1 MSTGKRRVFSGK
13 FKLSAIKRMLA
24 GAALSIELQ
33 IPAGHSYKR
42 CRHFRRRGADALR
55 PACRP
60 RKVFGVTYGI
70 DLREN
75 WIRAAT
81 LVDKILKGA
90 RSADLPVELPTKFQL
105 VINLNAAK
113 AIGLG
118 VLPTLL
124 ALAD

>member
-1 MSTGKRRVFSGK
+1 
-13 FKLSAIKRMLA
+13 MLA
-24 GAALSIELQ
+24 GAALSRELQ
-33 IPAGHSYKR
+33 IPAGHLYKR
-42 CRHFRRRGADALR
+42 CRHFRRRGVDALR

-60 RKVFGVTYGI
+60 RKVFG
-70 DLREN
+70 E
-75 WIRAAT
+75 
-81 LVDKILKGA
+81 GA

-124 ALAD
+124 AFADEVIE